1 MQIIINWPHNCPPHC
16 HRVCTQYQGNGAR
29 RTCTVGITRHS
40 SPQNIL
46 PPHTQNMGA
55 VQFQRSAWLELGTFW
70 VCGTQGLPPSQPSA
84 QALGALR
91 ATKSPRRAL
100 APQAPVD
107 SRSLLTTSRPSSATF
122 GQILLHGFVE
132 VVTWISQ
139 SYYMYLSRSAAARFS
154 ERGDE
159 VLQLSVKSLRDRLT
173 LDCTR
178 EMQRPGCGRKRGRAA
193 IYFSSINE

>member
-1 MQIIINWPHNCPPHC
+1 M
-16 HRVCTQYQGNGAR
+16 HRWN
-29 RTCTVGITRHS
+29 HS
-40 SPQNIL
+40 TTSPQYIL
-46 PPHTQNMGA
+46 PSLTHRIWTPCNSRG
-55 VQFQRSAWLELGTFW
+55 VLGWNWGRF
-70 VCGTQGLPPSQPSA
+70 GFAALRGPLPPN
-84 QALGALR
+84 QALRLGALR

-178 EMQRPGCGRKRGRAA
+178 EMQRPGWGRKRGRAA
-193 IYFSSINE
+193 ICFSSINE

>member
-1 MQIIINWPHNCPPHC
+1 MALDDRAPLESLSTP
-16 HRVCTQYQGNGAR
+16 
-29 RTCTVGITRHS
+29 

-46 PPHTQNMGA
+46 SPHKHTEYGRRAIPEECLAGTGDVLGLRHSGA
-55 VQFQRSAWLELGTFW
+55 PS
-70 VCGTQGLPPSQPSA
+70 LPPN
-84 QALGALR
+84 QALRLGALR

-178 EMQRPGCGRKRGRAA
+178 EMQRPGWGRERGKAA
-193 IYFSSINE
+193 ICFTSINE

>member
-1 MQIIINWPHNCPPHC
+1 MHRWNHSQHLPRDIFSPLTHRIWAPCNSRGVLGWNWGRFGFAALRGP
-16 HRVCTQYQGNGAR
+16 
-29 RTCTVGITRHS
+29 
-40 SPQNIL
+40 L
-46 PPHTQNMGA
+46 PPN
-55 VQFQRSAWLELGTFW
+55 
-70 VCGTQGLPPSQPSA
+70 
-84 QALGALR
+84 QALRLGALR

-154 ERGDE
+154 EGGDE

-178 EMQRPGCGRKRGRAA
+178 EMQRPGCGWERGRAA